1 MRCCACTDTI
11 RRLLLTVGLLMFSG
25 TAQSETAARLVFGSF
40 ESIQNATNWAS
51 RLSLRLNSDIQA
63 EPFEQDDE
71 IWYRVVSERLS
82 GVELA
87 RLSQAAEAA
96 QLAHWRL
103 FAQSDAVT
111 PANAVGVAESI
122 ESPQPRETTTTT
134 AATPKVDH
142 GQREQTDG
150 LISTS
155 DNAAASGNST
165 PLEFF
170 DFDLGLQ
177 SQTFFR
183 SGLDGQSK
191 FHPSASLRAD
201 YYRSW
206 DNERQSF
213 TAAPFFRYDAQDS
226 DRTHFDL
233 REFFWTKVGDS
244 WDFHAGVK
252 QVFWGVTEFN
262 HLVDIINQTDLVENI
277 DMEEKLGQPMAH
289 LSLIRDWGILDF
301 HVLVGFRERTFAGE
315 DGRLRRALPV
325 DNGNADYE
333 SGAEDRRID
342 AAVRWSHR
350 LGPLDFGVYHFS
362 GTSRDPEFQLRQKTN
377 GDLFLKPYYPVIDQT
392 GFDGQMLFG
401 DWAWKL
407 EAITRSGFGD
417 RYAAATGG
425 FERTL
430 VGVGG
435 TRTDLGLIAEY
446 MWDERGDDAFNTL
459 FENDLALGTRWQLN
473 DLADSQALLGLIW
486 DVDSHEYIVKLEAS
500 RRLGDTWTLLMEGRV
515 FGGADEPDPDDSLQ
529 DLLDGDNRLG
539 AVVRDDFLQLEIT
552 RYF

>member
-1 MRCCACTDTI
+1 MRCVGCAEMMA
-11 RRLLLTVGLLMFSG
+11 RLLLIAVLLLSG
-25 TAQSETAARLVFGSF
+25 SPGFAEAPARLVFGSF
-40 ESIQNATNWAS
+40 QSMQNATNWAS
-51 RLSLRLNSDIQA
+51 RLSLRLNADIHA
-63 EPFEQDDE
+63 EAFERDDV
-71 IWYRVVSERLS
+71 IWYRVVSQPLGSSALQRL
-82 GVELA
+82 
-87 RLSQAAEAA
+87 RQAAEASEIS
-96 QLAHWRL
+96 HWRL
-103 FAQSDAVT
+103 FADS
-111 PANAVGVAESI
+111 AES
-122 ESPQPRETTTTT
+122 PPAT
-134 AATPKVDH
+134 AAAAGSGAVATQDPASAEPAARRMSQADQQAAPV
-142 GQREQTDG
+142 QV
-150 LISTS
+150 SS
-155 DNAAASGNST
+155 PAAADPGVEM
-165 PLEFF
+165 L

-183 SGLDGQSK
+183 SGLEGQSK
-191 FHPSASLRAD
+191 FHPSVSLRAD
-201 YYRSW
+201 YFRSW

-233 REFFWTKVGDS
+233 REFFWTRVGDD

-289 LSLIRDWGILDF
+289 LSLIRDWGVLDF
-301 HVLVGFRERTFAGE
+301 HLLVGFRERTFAGE
-315 DGRLRRALPV
+315 DGRLRRILPV
-325 DNGNADYE
+325 DTDGADYE
-333 SGAEDRRID
+333 SGAENRRID
-342 AAVRWSHR
+342 GAIRWSHS
-350 LGPLDFGVYHFS
+350 LGPLDFGIYHFS
-362 GTSRDPEFQLRQKTN
+362 GTSRDPQFQLKQKNN
-377 GDLFLKPYYPVIDQT
+377 GDLYLKPFYPVIDQT
-392 GFDGQMLFG
+392 GFDGQMIFG

-430 VGVGG
+430 VGVLGS
-435 TRTDLGLIAEY
+435 RTDLGLIAEY
-446 MWDERGDDAFNTL
+446 MWDERGDDAFNTV

-473 DLADSQALLGLIW
+473 DMADSQALLGLIW
-486 DVDSHEYIVKLEAS
+486 DTDSQEYIVKLEAS

-515 FGGADEPDPDDSLQ
+515 FGGTDEPDKDDSLE

-539 AVVRDDFLQLEIT
+539 AVSRDDFLQLEIT